1 MYGCLVGFGEKG
13 IAYWRDDRD
22 WGEDR
27 RIRYGIGGEG

>member
-13 IAYWRDDRD
+13 IDYWGDERD

-27 RIRYGIGGEG
+27 RIRYGIDGEG